1 MNKGKSGR
9 KVEDNNSNLTMK
21 RKNLRDIRGM
31 KMTGTTKAT
40 ILKARG
46 KNQKLRTFQ
55 EVVLEKTKWLP
66 SKEKN

>member
-40 ILKARG
+40 ILKAIW
-46 KNQKLRTFQ
+46 
-55 EVVLEKTKWLP
+55 KTLYIP
-66 SKEKN
+66 GDSM